1 MIPTIKPVVS
11 EADAATKAA
20 DALHGD
26 NLLRLALS
34 QPGKAAEMAQ
44 DILDTHPQDVPA
56 SYAFQAL
63 SVAHRQM
70 GDGATALRYARRA
83 LRVALK
89 TNRPDRSVDVQ
100 ATLGA
105 TLALVG
111 RSRDALIQLDAAL
124 ARARGI
130 DAARIRTRR
139 GGVLQ
144 ILGRYDEA
152 LSDLRLAIP
161 VLHDAG
167 DAVYEARALSWQA
180 FVHQERGEYR
190 RSDRDLARS
199 EQLLSEAGQQ
209 LESAWARQNRGQ
221 VAFRSGDLPSA
232 LRHYDSA
239 EQMLDAIGQHEAELE
254 LDRCRTALAA
264 GMPEDALRHA
274 ETAVI
279 ALAPNTA
286 SAHKRAEALLT
297 ASSAGLAAGELSSA
311 RNDAEAAAR
320 LFRLQKRDRWDLRAR
335 RIALTARW
343 MSGERSNSLLRAA
356 GVVAIRLEHLRDP
369 EATDAHLLAGRIAL
383 ALGRAAEADRQLTA
397 AAQARHRGAAMSR
410 ATGWLAKALQAQASE
425 DSRAMLSACRRGLDL
440 LDEHRLT
447 LGATEMRAR
456 ASVHGA
462 ELAALATRHAARS
475 GDPKQLLLWSERWR
489 ATALTAAPVRPPNDE
504 ELASELSS
512 LRGVT
517 RRIAELR
524 ADGGSTT
531 SAEKEQARLE
541 AAVRGRM
548 LRTSGVSGDG
558 GTTARIDMG
567 RIRAALGSTTLVE
580 MVEVDGTMHVV
591 TVGLKGTKLR
601 EVGSAA
607 RAEDELD
614 FARYGLRRAAMS
626 TSDAGRRLAM
636 SSLENNAASL
646 QEALLGPAVEHLGTG
661 EIVVIPS
668 GRLHAVPWSLLPAL
682 RDRTITVAPSV
693 ASWLRATSTPK
704 PRHNK
709 VTLVAGPGLETG
721 GAEVH
726 DVANRYPGANL
737 LTGDDATAESV
748 LTALEGAS
756 LAHIAAHGTFRADN
770 ALFSSLRLADGELTV
785 HDLERLRHPPH
796 RLLLSSC
803 DSGLG
808 AHAGAD
814 ELLGLTNALIGLGT
828 AGLLASVVPVNDI
841 ATVPLMVAIHGRL
854 REGATLA
861 QALHQARRWLGSS
874 DIVVAAT
881 GLSFVALGGA

>member
-1 MIPTIKPVVS
+1 
-11 EADAATKAA
+11 
-20 DALHGD
+20 L
-26 NLLRLALS
+26 
-34 QPGKAAEMAQ
+34 
-44 DILDTHPQDVPA
+44 PA
-56 SYAFQAL
+56 
-63 SVAHRQM
+63 
-70 GDGATALRYARRA
+70 
-83 LRVALK
+83 
-89 TNRPDRSVDVQ
+89 
-100 ATLGA
+100 
-105 TLALVG
+105 
-111 RSRDALIQLDAAL
+111 
-124 ARARGI
+124 
-130 DAARIRTRR
+130 
-139 GGVLQ
+139 
-144 ILGRYDEA
+144 
-152 LSDLRLAIP
+152 
-161 VLHDAG
+161 
-167 DAVYEARALSWQA
+167 
-180 FVHQERGEYR
+180 
-190 RSDRDLARS
+190 
-199 EQLLSEAGQQ
+199 
-209 LESAWARQNRGQ
+209 
-221 VAFRSGDLPSA
+221 A
-232 LRHYDSA
+232 LRHYDAA
-239 EQMLDAIGQHEAELE
+239 ERLYAELDRRDPDLA
-254 LDRCRTALAA
+254 LDRCRCLLAAGLPEDAQRFADTAADILATNTAHADARAEALILAASAALAA
-264 GMPEDALRHA
+264 GQPR
-274 ETAVI
+274 TAM
-279 ALAPNTA
+279 
-286 SAHKRAEALLT
+286 
-297 ASSAGLAAGELSSA
+297 
-311 RNDAEAAAR
+311 AAADEATH
-320 LFRLQKRDRWDLRAR
+320 LSKRHQQDHWFARAR
-335 RIALTARW
+335 RTAISARW
-343 MSGERSNSLLRAA
+343 TSGERAPAMLRAA
-356 GVVAIRLEHLRDP
+356 ETIADELDQMRDP

-383 ALGRAAEADRQLTA
+383 TFGEGAKAIAQLDA
-397 AAQARHRGAAMSR
+397 AASARHRGAAIGR
-410 ATGWLAKALQAQASE
+410 ATGWLAAALKAQSTG
-425 DSRAMLSACRRGLDL
+425 DSRAMLAACRRGLDL

-456 ASVHGA
+456 ATVHGA
-462 ELAALATRHAARS
+462 ELASLATRHAART
-475 GDPKQLLLWSERWR
+475 GNAQQLLQWSERWR
-489 ATALTAAPVRPPNDE
+489 ATALTAAPVRPPDDD
-504 ELASELSS
+504 ELANELSA

-517 RRIAELR
+517 RHIAELR
-524 ADGGSTT
+524 AEGASTVGS
-531 SAEKEQARLE
+531 EREQARLE

-548 LRTSGVSGDG
+548 LRTSGAIGPG
-558 GTTARIDMG
+558 GVTSARIDVP
-567 RIRAALGSTTLVE
+567 RIRAVLGTTTLVE
-580 MVEVDGTMHVV
+580 LVEVDGTMHVV

-646 QEALLGPAVEHLGTG
+646 QEALLGPAVEHLGSG

-682 RDRTITVAPSV
+682 RDRTVTVAPSV

-704 PRHNK
+704 PRYNK

-861 QALHQARRWLGSS
+861 QALHQARRWLGAS